1 MQRRKDQSLASF
13 FMLKFLAQPFRE
25 NIIGLDNGGFSGQF
39 AIISFI
45 FYVAYRC
52 YGISKHYNT
61 SQHSLKYIK

>member
-1 MQRRKDQSLASF
+1 
-13 FMLKFLAQPFRE
+13 MLKFLAQPFRE